1 MNSAIALTAFI
12 ILLTIALL
20 VPACINLWWMLHAW
34 RSPETNA
41 AIAGARPGTTA
52 TTSFS
57 AIVPFRHEAEDVVR
71 GTVGRLL
78 AQSHP
83 RVEVV
88 LAVGD
93 DDPDAVDI
101 ARRLEAENL
110 GRIVVSVDTNVVKN
124 KPKQLNTALRSC
136 SEEFVTV
143 FDAESLTHPDLL
155 ASADAVLHE
164 TGAQVLQY
172 GVQLVNHRTK
182 WFSLRNCLE
191 YYFWFR
197 SRLHLHARKG
207 FIPLGG
213 NTVFLRR
220 DLLVEVGGWDE
231 SALTE
236 DADLGVRISV
246 GGVRVAVAYDARLVT
261 REETPDSLRSLVKQR
276 SRWNQGFLQVLTKG
290 DWRQLPTR
298 GQRLLAQFTLLQ
310 PYLQALTFLAI
321 PIGITVAITGGLS
334 LPVALLT
341 FTPLVPTLAT
351 VLFEAAALHE
361 FGRSLEL
368 PVGVRDYAR
377 LLLSAVPYQLVMG
390 YAALRALLR
399 EARGR
404 SDWEKTHHAGNHL
417 APTSIAGTA
426 A

>member
-1 MNSAIALTAFI
+1 VNSAIALTAFI
-12 ILLTIALL
+12 LLLTIALL
-20 VPACINLWWMLHAW
+20 APACVNLWWMLHAW

-41 AIAGARPGTTA
+41 AIAGAPPGTTP

-57 AIVPFRHEAEDVVR
+57 AIVPFRHEAEEVVR

-78 AQSHP
+78 VQSHP

-93 DDPDAVDI
+93 DDPVSVDI
-101 ARRLEAENL
+101 ARRLEQENL
-110 GRIVVSVDTNVVKN
+110 GRIRVSIDTNTVKN
-124 KPKQLNTALRSC
+124 KPKQLNTALAAC
-136 SEEFVTV
+136 AGEFVTV

-155 ASADAVLHE
+155 ASADAVLAS
-164 TGAQVLQY
+164 TGAEVLQY
-172 GVQLVNHRTK
+172 GVQLVNHRTR

-197 SRLHLHARKG
+197 SRLHLHAQKG

-220 DLLVEVGGWDE
+220 QLLVDVGGWDE
-231 SALTE
+231 TALTE

-246 GGVRVAVAYDARLVT
+246 RKVGVAVAYDARLVT
-261 REETPDSLRSLVKQR
+261 REETPDTLRSLVKQR

-290 DWRQLPTR
+290 DWRNLPTR
-298 GQRLLAQFTLLQ
+298 RQRLLAQFTLLQ

-321 PIGITVAITGGLS
+321 PVGIAVAVTGGLA

-351 VLFEAAALHE
+351 VMFEAAALRE
-361 FGRSLEL
+361 FGRTLEL
-368 PVGVRDYAR
+368 PVGLRDYAR
-377 LLLSAVPYQLVMG
+377 LVLSAIPYQLVMG

-399 EARGR
+399 EWRGR

-417 APTSIAGTA
+417 APTPIAGTA